1 MRENINRELTQLKA
15 DDVFLIIDRVKQK
28 FDFPIHFHPEYELN
42 FILNGKGVRR
52 VVGTSM
58 EEIDDIELVLIGPNL
73 EHGWETHNCK
83 SENIYEITIQFHE
96 DLLNNKLLSLK
107 DFKPIKDLFNK
118 SKQGILFDGNTAM
131 KLMPSIKSLTS
142 TNGIKDFIKLLKLLR
157 ELADSKSQRL
167 LSQNVVRDSAYENSD
182 RLRKVHEFIKQNYSR
197 KILLKEISA
206 VVNMSQS
213 SFNRFIKKRT
223 GKTFIEYMNNKR
235 IAHATELL
243 IETDMSVGE
252 IAYRSGFNSIAN
264 FNRLFKQLKNTS
276 PSKFKSEFKSVK
288 RMVKSS

>member
-1 MRENINRELTQLKA
+1 MNENINREITQLKS

-58 EEIDDIELVLIGPNL
+58 EEIDDIELVLVGPNL
-73 EHGWETHNCK
+73 EHGWETHKCK

-96 DLLNNKLLSLK
+96 DLFNPRVLSLK
-107 DFKPIKDLFNK
+107 NFAPIKDLFHK
-118 SKQGILFDGNTAM
+118 SKHGILFDGNTAM
-131 KLMPSIKSLTS
+131 KLLPRIKGLTS
-142 TNGIKDFIKLLKLLR
+142 TNGVTDFIKLVKLLE

-167 LSQNVVRDSAYENSD
+167 LSQNVVRDSEYENSD
-182 RLRKVHEFIKQNYSR
+182 RIRKVQEFIKQNHSR
-197 KILLKEISA
+197 KITLKEISTL
-206 VVNMSQS
+206 VNMSQS

-223 GKTFIEYMNNKR
+223 GKTFIEYMNDKR
-235 IAHATELL
+235 IGQATELL

-252 IAYRSGFNSIAN
+252 IAYKSGFNNIAN
-264 FNRLFKQLKNTS
+264 FNRLFKKLKNTS

-288 RMVKSS
+288 RFVKSS

>member
-107 DFKPIKDLFNK
+107 DFKPIKDLINK

>member
-58 EEIDDIELVLIGPNL
+58 EEIDNIELVLIGPNL

-167 LSQNVVRDSAYENSD
+167 LSQNVLRDSAYENSD

-197 KILLKEISA
+197 KILLKEVSA

>member
-96 DLLNNKLLSLK
+96 DLLTNKLLSLK

-264 FNRLFKQLKNTS
+264 FNRLFKQLKSTS

>member
-58 EEIDDIELVLIGPNL
+58 EEIDNIELVLIGPNL

-197 KILLKEISA
+197 KILLKEVSA